1 MNMPTVWIVGG
12 VDKGNDYN
20 ELMSLVREKVKAI
33 VCLGVDN
40 KKIIDVFGNVVDVV
54 LEVTNM
60 DDAVRM
66 AQRLT
71 ERRYCFII
79 TCLC

>member
-66 AQRLT
+66 QRLT
-71 ERRYCFII
+71 EKGDTVII

>member
-1 MNMPTVWIVGG
+1 MVGG

-40 KKIIDVFGNVVDVV
+40 KK
-54 LEVTNM
+54 
-60 DDAVRM
+60 
-66 AQRLT
+66 
-71 ERRYCFII
+71 
-79 TCLC
+79 